1 MQYCALKISVRTHSP
16 HQMVG
21 MQISI
26 AITVTAAPLIS
37 IIRTCS
43 FPDRCG
49 MRVKRVWFGAVAE
62 SSNVTHYIFF
72 IDTRQLRFVREE
84 ALNAFNNFKTDL
96 PFNFSWHQ

>member
-21 MQISI
+21 MQIFI

-49 MRVKRVWFGAVAE
+49 MRVKSMWFGAIVK
-62 SSNVTHYIFF
+62 SSNVTYYIFF
-72 IDTRQLRFVREE
+72 IDIRQLWFVREK
-84 ALNAFNNFKTDL
+84 ALNAFNNFKTDFH
-96 PFNFSWHQ
+96 FNFSWHQ